1 MTASATSQNVTLP
14 CRRDNMTTEL
24 IPSRK
29 CNHTV
34 TPDGHVTFLCKVLL
48 QTSPQKWFIPAE
60 PQILT
65 MDELFVTD
73 EPLIGMRPGDELAC
87 ISLHRVRFIKWRDFP
102 PSMYKFY
109 DEHGPF
115 EIHEFLMF
123 LRSLET
129 QVVFQRPV
137 QMGAVNCT
145 SLGREGRCN
154 FEVFGF
160 NDMVYYNKILN
171 DLELNENYGLTVI
184 VEIMRT
190 WKLSYTHVEQLN
202 VTFIETVESIPS
214 VILEAIS
221 FAKIRRIVFHQCNFK
236 SIGFNE
242 LPHMRYLKEL
252 DFYEVPIGRIDP
264 FAFDMLPDLK
274 RVSFVRSRLRQIPP
288 AIYEFKHIK
297 TLVLLKTVSSS
308 KHPFKLFQQSCKLQS
323 SLEHLDLGLTVLG
336 SLPNRAFCD
345 FPNLRTLDLSG
356 CRLVHLNETPFVGLT
371 RLKVLNLQFNRIT
384 SLSDH
389 VFSGLENLR
398 TLNLSIN
405 RINILPGNRPFLPLT
420 GLEALGLNQ
429 NNVRNILPETFRNL
443 TVRSL
448 TLSRNHISN
457 WTRPIFSTMSNL
469 RHLELDRNIM
479 FKLDDVMFNDLSGI
493 QEVSVCKNPWDCSSC
508 YLKHLQDFLAQ
519 SRRHCCSDCAVCE
532 HPEALANVSVSLA
545 PWNADQCKPADYYV
559 LLGLPLVLSAL
570 VLSIVSHAV
579 YANRW
584 YVRYLL
590 LYLTVKMRGYKRIR
604 HDAHYLWDA
613 FLSYHSSE
621 ADWVRNV
628 LLPGLETSSTGLSIC
643 VAERDFI
650 AGVPITENICNS
662 IAHSRKSVFLLSR
675 EFCQS
680 RWCMFEVS
688 LAQHRLFE
696 AERENHI
703 VFLKKGQIPEDEMS
717 PILNFLVKSRTY
729 IAVPDEG
736 TNQNIRD
743 LFWLQLQAAL
753 QH

>member
-1 MTASATSQNVTLP
+1 MQSYRSFQFILVLSRCITLALMTASATSQNVTLP

-274 RVSFVRSRLRQIPP
+274 RVSFV
-288 AIYEFKHIK
+288 
-297 TLVLLKTVSSS
+297 
-308 KHPFKLFQQSCKLQS
+308 
-323 SLEHLDLGLTVLG
+323 
-336 SLPNRAFCD
+336 
-345 FPNLRTLDLSG
+345 
-356 CRLVHLNETPFVGLT
+356 
-371 RLKVLNLQFNRIT
+371 
-384 SLSDH
+384 
-389 VFSGLENLR
+389 
-398 TLNLSIN
+398 
-405 RINILPGNRPFLPLT
+405 
-420 GLEALGLNQ
+420 
-429 NNVRNILPETFRNL
+429 
-443 TVRSL
+443 
-448 TLSRNHISN
+448 
-457 WTRPIFSTMSNL
+457 
-469 RHLELDRNIM
+469 RNIM

>member
-1 MTASATSQNVTLP
+1 MLRMARSIDPAS
-14 CRRDNMTTEL
+14 DNITTEL

-48 QTSPQKWFIPAE
+48 QTSPPKWFIPAE

-73 EPLIGMRPGDELAC
+73 EPLIGTRSGDELAC

-129 QVVFQRPV
+129 EIVFQQPV

-145 SLGREGRCN
+145 SVGEEGQYNC
-154 FEVFGF
+154 EVFGF

-252 DFYEVPIGRIDP
+252 DFYEVPIGTIDP
-264 FAFDMLPDLK
+264 FAFDMLPDL
-274 RVSFVRSRLRQIPP
+274 
-288 AIYEFKHIK
+288 
-297 TLVLLKTVSSS
+297 
-308 KHPFKLFQQSCKLQS
+308 
-323 SLEHLDLGLTVLG
+323 
-336 SLPNRAFCD
+336 
-345 FPNLRTLDLSG
+345 
-356 CRLVHLNETPFVGLT
+356 
-371 RLKVLNLQFNRIT
+371 
-384 SLSDH
+384 
-389 VFSGLENLR
+389 
-398 TLNLSIN
+398 
-405 RINILPGNRPFLPLT
+405 
-420 GLEALGLNQ
+420 
-429 NNVRNILPETFRNL
+429 
-443 TVRSL
+443 
-448 TLSRNHISN
+448 
-457 WTRPIFSTMSNL
+457 
-469 RHLELDRNIM
+469 
-479 FKLDDVMFNDLSGI
+479 LDDVMFNDLSGI

-519 SRRHCCSDCAVCE
+519 SRRHCCNDCAVCE

-545 PWNADQCKPADYYV
+545 PWNADQCKPPDYYV
-559 LLGLPLVLSAL
+559 LVGLPLVLCAL
-570 VLSIVSHAV
+570 VLSVVSHAV

-621 ADWVRNV
+621 AEWVRNV

-717 PILNFLVKSRTY
+717 PVLNFLVKSRTY

-736 TNQNIRD
+736 ANQKIRD
-743 LFWLQLQAAL
+743 MFWLQLQAAL